1 MQNFNML
8 RNFFNSKPQAKSKY
22 DFSYILNI
30 DGRSE
35 KIEKTDVFVAVLDKF
50 SLDYVLYLKEDLRKI
65 DNFSSNVLSS
75 QNYHKSRR
83 PMYELDLNKNKNKT
97 KSRDLL
103 NKDISE
109 DLTDDL
115 REMLSKITR
124 MIYCDIYGVINNFEM
139 LSNMRPSERE
149 IFSNMQNQ
157 NRVYL
162 DIVEQIYYAISNTES
177 MPECSE
183 NDSNLPN
190 NFCLAL
196 KKVYENLDSLVKKL
210 LRLSRSVQI
219 AEINKQV
226 DLMIDTFNNQ
236 MNIINNYLIQ
246 CWFSKKIIS

>member
-1 MQNFNML
+1 MQNFNIL
-8 RNFFNSKPQAKSKY
+8 RNFFNSKPQTKRDY
-22 DFSYILNI
+22 EFSYMLNI
-30 DGRSE
+30 DGRRE
-35 KIEKTDVFVAVLDKF
+35 NIEKTDVFVAVLDKF

-65 DNFSSNVLSS
+65 DNFSSHVLSS
-75 QNYHKSRR
+75 QNYHKAKR
-83 PMYELDLNKNKNKT
+83 PMYELEQGKKHNSKT
-97 KSRDLL
+97 RSEDLL
-103 NKDISE
+103 KRDISD

-139 LSNMRPSERE
+139 LSSMRPSERE
-149 IFSNMQNQ
+149 VFSNMQNQ

-162 DIVEQIYYAISNTES
+162 DIVEQIYYAIANTES

-183 NDSNLPN
+183 NDSTLPN

-246 CWFSKKIIS
+246 C